1 MKTIIFCADGTWN
14 GSGSEDDDP
23 NPPITNVLKLF
34 LALDGQET
42 APDWHK
48 QKEQELRL
56 LDGDGVLVQTAKYLH
71 GVGDSSNPLVKLL
84 GGVFGVGLIARIVRG
99 YTFISRSYEPG
110 DKIVLVG
117 FSRGAYTVRALGGMI
132 ASQGLL
138 KPSIANDAGSEKGYS
153 AYKAGSAVWQRYSE
167 TMLKKSNEVERLL
180 GQFARVVDEL
190 PVFMLRPPAAADMVS
205 VDQIE
210 AIGVWDT
217 VGSMGIPASYSHDQ
231 RVDAL
236 RFVDTVLNPKVQ
248 HGFHAIAIDERRG
261 DFAPTLW
268 ESDERIKQVLF
279 PGAHADVGGG
289 YGSANNESG
298 LSDVALNWMI
308 GELAQL
314 GVRFSPSYRFD
325 FKQDPDGYAH
335 APWTKFPF
343 LGLAQSARIF
353 PHDLSVHAS
362 VNHRMRSDR
371 LLGEG
376 NPQAPYLPG
385 NLKEY
390 YDTAGQ
396 PWRQGVDP
404 VWFYR
409 GQQWSAVP

>member
-14 GSGSEDDDP
+14 GSGSEDDDDA

-42 APDWHK
+42 AADWHK
-48 QKEQELRL
+48 VKEQELRL
-56 LDGDGVLVQTAKYLH
+56 LDEDGALLQTAKYIH

-110 DKIVLVG
+110 DQIVLVG

-132 ASQGLL
+132 ASEGLL
-138 KPSIANDAGSEKGYS
+138 NPAMANDAGSEEAYR

-167 TMLKKSNEVERLL
+167 TMLKKSNEVDRLL

-190 PVFMLRPPAAADMVS
+190 PVFMLRPPAAADMVG
-205 VDQIE
+205 VDKIA

-217 VGSMGIPASYSHDQ
+217 VGSLGIPASYRHDQ
-231 RVDAL
+231 RVDSL
-236 RFVDTVLNPKVQ
+236 RFVDTVLNQKVQ
-248 HGFHAIAIDERRG
+248 HGFHAVAIDECRG

-268 ESDERIKQVLF
+268 DSDERIKQVLF

-289 YGSANNESG
+289 YGWANNESG

-325 FKQDPDGYAH
+325 FKQDPDGYSH
-335 APWTKFPF
+335 APWRKFPF
-343 LGLAQSARIF
+343 LGLAQSARVF
-353 PHDLSVHAS
+353 PSDLSVHA
-362 VNHRMRSDR
+362 
-371 LLGEG
+371 
-376 NPQAPYLPG
+376 
-385 NLKEY
+385 
-390 YDTAGQ
+390 
-396 PWRQGVDP
+396 
-404 VWFYR
+404 
-409 GQQWSAVP
+409 